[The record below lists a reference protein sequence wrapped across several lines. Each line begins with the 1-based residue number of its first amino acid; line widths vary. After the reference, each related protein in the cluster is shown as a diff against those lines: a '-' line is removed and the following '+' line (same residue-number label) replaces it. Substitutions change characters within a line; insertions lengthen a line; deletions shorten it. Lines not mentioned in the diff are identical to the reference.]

1 MGLGCSEA
9 VGTFELDQEGP
20 CLALCTRPK
29 SPEDQKPPPLPLP
42 LLTNSL
48 TTGVKKEM
56 THPWHREVGRRGRD
70 KNTSSHSAGV
80 REEEED
86 RRTAVCWHLEEKTK
100 RVGFLPLDCALSV
113 SPNSQNCL

>member
-1 MGLGCSEA
+1 MGRG
-9 VGTFELDQEGP
+9 
-20 CLALCTRPK
+20 
-29 SPEDQKPPPLPLP
+29 
-42 LLTNSL
+42 
-48 TTGVKKEM
+48 
-56 THPWHREVGRRGRD
+56 GRD

-100 RVGFLPLDCALSV
+100 RAGFLPLNCALSV